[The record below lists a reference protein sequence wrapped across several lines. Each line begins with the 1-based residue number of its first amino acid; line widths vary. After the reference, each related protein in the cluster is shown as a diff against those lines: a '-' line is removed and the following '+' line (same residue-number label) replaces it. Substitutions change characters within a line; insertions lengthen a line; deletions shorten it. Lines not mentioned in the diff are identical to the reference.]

1 MHRWGLQAAYKLCS
15 NAPKNHDWKHVFCN
29 VSISTVSQW
38 LCTIRYLYCDALNTW
53 DVQMICKWALLVMH
67 WSCTISIHKK
77 VKRCITSKYF
87 DWHRI
92 LQKKGET
99 DLKPQH
105 FTARKS
111 PLPSSSVLQATDV
124 ALKRREVLHRLQRV
138 AMWRVWLPG
147 RVGWKLFFFGVEKWL
162 VMVRDWRFK
171 HTRRVTKSWFG
182 AVWLPGVFKIAH
194 HMGEWFGASI
204 SSWEIMMTW
213 DWPKGDELKL
223 ANGLEKS
230 LWPKKPWKCPT
241 YVGWLLK

>member
-1 MHRWGLQAAYKLCS
+1 
-15 NAPKNHDWKHVFCN
+15 
-29 VSISTVSQW
+29 
-38 LCTIRYLYCDALNTW
+38 
-53 DVQMICKWALLVMH
+53 MICEWALLVMH

-77 VKRCITSKYF
+77 VKRCITSTYF

-92 LQKKGET
+92 FKKIKRWNRPQTPTFRSQKTSPPIQLGVAGYRGCIEAAGGASSIAT
-99 DLKPQH
+99 CGH
-105 FTARKS
+105 VASMASRKS
-111 PLPSSSVLQATDV
+111 G
-124 ALKRREVLHRLQRV
+124 LK
-138 AMWRVWLPG
+138 MG
-147 RVGWKLFFFGVEKWL
+147 FFGVEKWL